1 MARGLIAN
9 QRPAVTG
16 RVRSIRTLSANFIL
30 EGTAK
35 WLATGFEPQG
45 RVTPRRSIR
54 LPSAKTASEM
64 LLAAYHVANVEERVR
79 SPSDAPGV
87 VRQACES
94 ELSTLFSRRRRGAWP
109 GGVRQ
114 RETTHFLRL
123 KCYLDA
129 CQISN
134 LDVRVR
140 VPLGAP
146 LDTAHTVAY
155 IPSCHVLAPPEY
167 VPVRS
172 PAPR

>member
-1 MARGLIAN
+1 MARGLVAN

-16 RVRSIRTLSANFIL
+16 RVRSIRTLSAKYYL

-45 RVTPRRSIR
+45 RVTARRSIR

-64 LLAAYHVANVEERVR
+64 LLAAYQVANLGERVR
-79 SPSDAPGV
+79 TPSDAPK
-87 VRQACES
+87 
-94 ELSTLFSRRRRGAWP
+94 
-109 GGVRQ
+109 
-114 RETTHFLRL
+114 TTTRL

-129 CQISN
+129 CQISI

-146 LDTAHTVAY
+146 LDTAHMVAY